1 MDARILFA
9 CSVIAEPEDCLTLWE
24 TTRPDAPMVK
34 ATVTEPSPRLEVPLV
49 CFLISAV
56 KARK

>member
-1 MDARILFA
+1 M
-9 CSVIAEPEDCLTLWE
+9 LWE

-34 ATVTEPSPRLEVPLV
+34 ATVTEPSPSLEFPGV

-56 KARK
+56 KARR

>member
-9 CSVIAEPEDCLTLWE
+9 CSIMAGPEDCLTLWE

-34 ATVTEPSPRLEVPLV
+34 ATVTQPSLSLEFPGV